1 MLLLLRRG
9 ANAVGV
15 PGEIAEEAA
24 EVRIVEAYA
33 GTDVPGIAVW
43 PPERF
48 GPRLWP
54 GVDKRSGAGAGRCL
68 GLVEGDSTSRRLP
81 ARASVG
87 SGHGPDA
94 E

>member
-1 MLLLLRRG
+1 MLLLRRG
-9 ANAVGV
+9 AYAVGV

-24 EVRIVEAYA
+24 DVRIVEAHA
-33 GTDVPGIAVW
+33 GTDVSGIVVW

-54 GVDKRSGAGAGRCL
+54 GVDKRSGARAGRCL
-68 GLVEGDSTSRRLP
+68 GLVEGDTTSRRLLAQP
-81 ARASVG
+81 SVG